1 MFKNRSLFLFSSL
14 VFFASC
20 SSIYMPNV
28 PNTPMLTQ
36 KGEFSGGLHGS
47 LRGNFSLNG
56 AYAASNHLGVLFG
69 ASYMNSE
76 RDKKDYKHKLAE
88 VGLGYFDTFGPDNN
102 RIIEIYAG
110 YGNAKTNRAFRNFDD
125 NGILLSTDLEEA
137 TYNKTFFQVNYSS
150 KKNNNLKL
158 FGVSLPLN
166 YGTAL
171 RISSVEMKTF
181 MRNNIG
187 QIREGNV
194 FIEPIFFT
202 RMKIAENIQLQYT
215 TSGTFGLNS
224 RKFMNANN
232 SLFTL
237 GAVINLGGR
246 KL

>member
-1 MFKNRSLFLFSSL
+1 MLNNRTFLLYLSLIFFS
-14 VFFASC
+14 SC

-47 LRGNFSLNG
+47 LRGNFSVNG

-69 ASYMNSE
+69 GSYMNSE
-76 RDKKDYKHKLAE
+76 REKKDYKHKLVE
-88 VGLGYFDTFGPDNN
+88 VGAGYFDTFGPDNN
-102 RIIEIYAG
+102 RIFEVYVG
-110 YGNAKTNRAFRNFDD
+110 YGNGKTNRTFRNFDD
-125 NGILLSTDLEEA
+125 NDILISSDFEEA
-137 TYNKTFFQVNYSS
+137 TYNKTFLQVNYSS
-150 KKNNNLKL
+150 KKNNNLRL
-158 FGVSLPLN
+158 FGGNFPLN

-224 RKFMNANN
+224 RKYMNANN
-232 SLFTL
+232 SLFTI
-237 GAVINLGGR
+237 GAVFNVGGR